1 MRKPAART
9 KPRTAKIVTY
19 PAPVGGWIKNQNL
32 AVPGA
37 RRPDGSAVNGAA
49 MLENWFP
56 IATGIR
62 MRAGSEV
69 YQPLSDFLETIVSM
83 FTYVNGNNEK
93 LFAATATGIYDTTI
107 PTLPLLLV
115 DDLGNSLVDDLGND
129 ILSWPTAPPLVA
141 VVTSTGGEWSV
152 VQFATPGGV
161 FLRAVNGI
169 DTPEVY
175 DGTNWSTSPAITGV
189 DPTTL
194 SYAFVYKQR
203 LFFIQKDSLTAWY
216 LPVDSIGGAAVELP
230 LGGVF
235 TRGGSLLFGASW
247 SIDGGGGL
255 SAQCIFVTTEGEC
268 AVYQG
273 SDPSVA
279 ASWNLVGV
287 YRIGKPMGPK
297 AWIHAGGDLVIATDV
312 GFVPLSQ
319 AVQRDYAALSP
330 SAISY
335 PIETA
340 WNEAVAA
347 RSGEFWHCEVWPSKQ
362 MVLIA
367 LPTLPGTA
375 PQMFVANARTGAW
388 ALFTGWDATCVQL
401 FGERLFFG
409 STLGRVVEAETTGA
423 DQEAVYTSTCVPLFD
438 PLKNPASLKTGMAAR
453 ATLLSPLRVAAGL
466 SFQHDFTISLPPA
479 PDDIVIPSGSLWGI
493 GIWGTSQWGAAAV
506 KQTFQEWK
514 SIGGSGYSVAPA
526 VQISSGSIVPP
537 DVELVTIDMTYELG
551 DIVT

>member
-1 MRKPAART
+1 MRSPAPRT

-32 AVPGA
+32 AIPGA
-37 RRPDGSAVNGAA
+37 RRPDGSSVNGAA

-62 MRAGSEV
+62 MRGGSDV
-69 YQPLSDFLETIVSM
+69 HSQVDTTDDIVSM

-93 LFAATATGIYDTTI
+93 LFAATDNGVFDVTNQSTPSFMVDDLGNN
-107 PTLPLLLV
+107 LV
-115 DDLGNSLVDDLGND
+115 DDLGNT
-129 ILSWPTAPPLVA
+129 IIAWPVAPA
-141 VVTSTGGEWSV
+141 AKVVTATGGEWSV

-161 FLRAVNGI
+161 FLRAVNGQ
-169 DTPEVY
+169 DTPEVF
-175 DGTNWSTSPAITGV
+175 DGTTWSTSPAITVV

-194 SYAFVYKQR
+194 SNVFVYKQR
-203 LFFIQKDSLTAWY
+203 LFFIQRDSLSAWY
-216 LPVDSIGGAAVELP
+216 LSASSIGGAAVELP

-247 SIDGGGGL
+247 SLDGGGGL
-255 SAQCIFVTTEGEC
+255 TAQCIFVTTEGEC

-273 SDPSVA
+273 SDPSVST
-279 ASWNLVGV
+279 SWSLVGV

-340 WNEAVAA
+340 WNDAVAA

-362 MVLIA
+362 MVLVA
-367 LPTLPGTA
+367 LPTVSGTS
-375 PQMFVANARTGAW
+375 PQIFPANARTGAW
-388 ALFTGWDATCVQL
+388 GLFTGWDATCVQL
-401 FGERLFFG
+401 FGDRLFFG
-409 STLGRVVEAETTGA
+409 STLGRVVEAEATGA
-423 DQEAVYTSTCVPLFD
+423 DQGSVYTASIVPLFD
-438 PLKNPASLKTGMAAR
+438 PLKSPASLKTGMSAR
-453 ATLLSPLRVAAGL
+453 ATLLSPFKVAAGL
-466 SFQHDFTISLPPA
+466 SFQADYNISLPPA
-479 PDDIVIPSGSLWGI
+479 PDDIVAPSGSLWGA
-493 GIWGTSQWGAAAV
+493 GVWGQSQWGTSAA
-506 KQTFQEWK
+506 KKTFQEWR
-514 SIGGSGYSVAPA
+514 SIGGSGYAVAPG
-526 VQISSGSIVPP
+526 VQISSGSIVLP
-537 DVELVTIDMTYELG
+537 DVELVTIDMTYETG